1 MKFIKLFLDTIRT
14 ILISIETI
22 KELENKPTEI
32 I

>member
-1 MKFIKLFLDTIRT
+1 MKFLKLFLDTIRT
-14 ILISIETI
+14 ILIGIKTI